1 MLEST
6 SNDNDTLDTEVV
18 VPLKYLGNF
27 WRRAAVTVN
36 SAADLHQI
44 SQQPHLCMSCTKK
57 SMYRYQKLGIYFLNS
72 YISVWV
78 LPASLFPLNIA
89 KFSHSLSTF

>member
-36 SAADLHQI
+36 SAADLPTSHKPAT
-44 SQQPHLCMSCTKK
+44 STLYVMYKK
-57 SMYRYQKLGIYFLNS
+57 VN
-72 YISVWV
+72 V
-78 LPASLFPLNIA
+78 
-89 KFSHSLSTF
+89 